1 MHRNPS
7 RPLSPHLT
15 IWRWGPHMLVSIL
28 HRVTGSGL
36 ALAAAILTWWL
47 VAAASGAEAYETF
60 SGFMGWLI
68 GADAGAN
75 QGAVDWILYAIG
87 VIVGVGLVWAFFQH
101 TLSGLRH
108 FVMDIGAG
116 YELRT
121 NKTWAVMTIVG
132 SLLLTALTWAWI
144 VFGRGA

>member
-7 RPLSPHLT
+7 RPLSPHLS

-36 ALAAAILTWWL
+36 ALAAALLVWWL
-47 VAAASGAEAYETF
+47 VAAATGAEAYATF
-60 SGFMGWLI
+60 TSVMGWLTGT
-68 GADAGAN
+68 GAPE
-75 QGAVDWILYAIG
+75 GAVGWILYAIG
-87 VIVGVGLVWAFFQH
+87 VIIGVGLVWAFFQH

-121 NKTWAVMTIVG
+121 NRTWAVMTIVG
-132 SLLLTALTWAWI
+132 SLLLTALFWAWI
-144 VFGRGA
+144 LFGRGA

>member
-36 ALAAAILTWWL
+36 ALAAALLVWWL
-47 VAAASGAEAYETF
+47 VAAATSAEAYITF
-60 SGFMGWLI
+60 TSVMGWLT
-68 GADAGAN
+68 GAGAPE
-75 QGAVDWILYAIG
+75 GAVGWIVYAIG

-121 NKTWAVMTIVG
+121 NRTWAVMTIVG
-132 SLLLTALTWAWI
+132 SLLLTALFWAWV